1 MKLSE
6 IVSEELV
13 LPSLKGT
20 DTASV
25 LREFA
30 DAVSSAGKY
39 PDAGL
44 LFERLYDREKQ
55 ESTGIGN
62 GIAIPHCKI
71 ENLQQIFLAVGYS
84 AEGVQFKAI
93 DHQPTYFFFLIVSP
107 ASASVLHLRMLAAL
121 SRLLRS
127 PHFMTALK
135 QRPEKAAL
143 IDLIRIEE
151 EDARVAP

>member
-6 IVSEELV
+6 IVSEDLV
-13 LPSLKGT
+13 LTSLKGA

-25 LREFA
+25 LHEFA
-30 DAVSSAGKY
+30 DAVSAAGKY
-39 PDAGL
+39 PDSGL

-71 ENLQQIFLAVGYS
+71 ENLQQIFLAIGYS
-84 AEGVQFKAI
+84 SEGVQFKAI
-93 DHQPTYFFFLIVSP
+93 DSQPTYFLFLIVSP
-107 ASASVLHLRMLAAL
+107 ANASVLHLRMLAAL

-135 QRPEKAAL
+135 QRPEKGAL
-143 IDLIRIEE
+143 IDLIRQEE
-151 EDARVAP
+151 EEARMTP

>member
-1 MKLSE
+1 MRLSE
-6 IVSEELV
+6 IVSEDLV
-13 LPSLKGT
+13 LTSLKGT
-20 DTASV
+20 DPPSV

-30 DAVSSAGKY
+30 DAVSAAGKY
-39 PDAGL
+39 PDANL

-84 AEGVQFKAI
+84 PGGVQFKAI
-93 DHQPTYFFFLIVSP
+93 DSQPTYFFFLIVSP
-107 ASASVLHLRMLAAL
+107 ANASVLHLRMLAAL

-127 PHFMTALK
+127 PNFMSALK
-135 QRPEKAAL
+135 QRPDKAAL
-143 IDLIRIEE
+143 IDLIRREE
-151 EDARVAP
+151 EEARVTP